1 MNPPRSSGA
10 ALVSVYD
17 RTGVAALAR
26 ALAERGVP
34 VYATGGT
41 RAHLREHGIDARDVG
56 ELTGYPSLFDGRVKT
71 LHPNVFGGI
80 LQDRDNPVH
89 REEAERHRIP
99 TISTVVVNL
108 YPFEATVAR
117 EG

>member
-1 MNPPRSSGA
+1 MNPPPFSGA
-10 ALVSVYD
+10 ALISVYD

-34 VYATGGT
+34 IYATGGT
-41 RAHLREHGIDARDVG
+41 RRHLREQGIDARDVE

-80 LQDRDNPVH
+80 LHDRDSAVH
-89 REEAERHRIP
+89 REEAVPPYAFRR
-99 TISTVVVNL
+99 S
-108 YPFEATVAR
+108 R
-117 EG
+117 RWS